1 MYMKLIGK
9 NRIASIVAL
18 RKKGVTL
25 KKIGEMFG
33 TSKQRVFQLLNPL
46 KRKAICFYCKDTIL
60 PPVIYA
66 RINYQLRK
74 RMVSL
79 DYGCA
84 SSLFDRN
91 LLKLTGQGR
100 N

>member
-1 MYMKLIGK
+1 MKLIGK

-46 KRKAICFYCKDTIL
+46 KQKAICFYCKDTIL

-74 RMVSL
+74 KMVSL
-79 DYGCA
+79 DYGCGEKM
-84 SSLFDRN
+84 FN
-91 LLKLTGQGR
+91 LGKLKLNKGR
-100 N
+100 NKK